1 MKNPIIKL
9 TFLLFVITL
18 FFSNN
23 TLAQQTVK
31 GKVVDLESQFPLPG
45 VNVKFISGDFDK
57 GVATTPNG
65 TFKIENVPLGRHQIR
80 FTFIGYKPLVQT
92 IVVNAGRE
100 VILNISIE
108 ESTAVLEE
116 FEISSNEERTV
127 NNEMAIISAQQF
139 SVEETERYAGSRGDP
154 ARMASN
160 FAGVQGADDSRNDII
175 VRGNS
180 PLGVIYRVEGITIP
194 NPNHFAISGSS
205 GGPLSILNNKFLGN
219 SDFFSGAFPAEYG
232 NSTAGVFDLKIR
244 NGNSEKTEFTGQ
256 VGLFGA
262 EFLMEGPLSKKS
274 AASYLVMYRKATL
287 KVFNLL
293 GLDLGTS
300 AIPNYQDFA
309 AKVNLPFEKGG
320 NLSLWA
326 MGGNS
331 NIEILISE
339 QTDST
344 QIDLYGENTK
354 DQRFGTG
361 MMVGGATYTK
371 PLNETSFIKSTTCV
385 NLEQQ
390 LSNHDTV
397 SRDPNNWSNVSLA
410 PYMAYNFNKIR
421 YSNSSSFNKKLNKKN
436 TLKVGWVADFTNFSF
451 IDSATTNS
459 SLQTYRNRFNKEGSY
474 FMIQPY
480 LSWKHKFS
488 DDLIL
493 TAGLTSLYMS
503 LGDSYSPIEPR
514 MGLKWN
520 VSEKGALSFG
530 MGYHSQTQ
538 PLYTRY
544 YINEGNTTA
553 HNEDLGLTYSK
564 HIVLGYSHQ
573 LNKNFGLKTEA
584 YYQDLTGIP
593 VETSE
598 SAFSLT
604 NAGSGFARVF
614 PDTLNNNGTGYN
626 YGLEVTIQRYFNKN
640 WHALFSG
647 CLYNSRYTPSDGIER
662 NTSFNGIYAANFL
675 AGREFQIK
683 NNTLGL
689 GVKVTGAGGKRKGIV
704 DHAASEEQGEVIFQD
719 AGFNESQFKDYF
731 RFDIK
736 TTYKINKNK
745 ITHEIGIDLV
755 NVTSSKNILS
765 YSYAPNSTPDL
776 NDDVV
781 ENYQLGFLPIFYYRI
796 DF

>member
-1 MKNPIIKL
+1 MKNHMLYSNYFIL
-9 TFLLFVITL
+9 FLLL
-18 FFSNN
+18 SFSIQING
-23 TLAQQTVK
+23 QQTVK

-45 VNVKFISGDFDK
+45 VNVKFIDEVFNN
-57 GVATTPNG
+57 GVATATNG
-65 TFKIENVPLGRHQIR
+65 TFKIENVPLGRHQVR

-92 IVVNAGRE
+92 VVVNAGRE

-108 ESTAVLEE
+108 ESTEFLEE
-116 FEISSNEERTV
+116 FEITSNEKREV

-160 FAGVQGADDSRNDII
+160 LAGVQGADDSRNDII

-219 SDFFSGAFPAEYG
+219 SDFFSGAFPSEYG

-244 NGNSEKTEFTGQ
+244 NGNSDKTEFTGQ

-287 KVFNLL
+287 KVFDLL

-339 QTDST
+339 QEDST
-344 QIDLYGENTK
+344 DIDLYGENTK

-371 PLNETSFIKSTTCV
+371 PINETSFIKSTTCV

-397 SRDPNNWSNVSLA
+397 SRNPNNWSDVSLN
-410 PYMAYNFNKIR
+410 PYMAYNFSKVR
-421 YSNSSSFNKKLNKKN
+421 YSNASSFNKKINKKN
-436 TLKVGWVADFTNFSF
+436 TLKVGWVADFTMFSF
-451 IDSATTNS
+451 IDSATTNA
-459 SLQTYRNRFNKEGSY
+459 SLQTYRNRFNKEGNY

-493 TAGLTSLYMS
+493 TAGLTSLYMN
-503 LGDSYSPIEPR
+503 LGDSYSPVEPR
-514 MGLKWN
+514 MGLRWN
-520 VSEKGALSFG
+520 VSDNGALSFG

-544 YINEGNTTA
+544 YINEGNTSS
-553 HNEDLGLTYSK
+553 HNETLGLTYSK

-584 YYQDLTGIP
+584 YFQDLTGIP
-593 VETSE
+593 VEISP

-626 YGLEVTIQRYFNKN
+626 YGLEVTLQRYFNKN

-662 NTSFNGIYAANFL
+662 NTSFNGKYAVNFL
-675 AGREFQIK
+675 AGREFKIK
-683 NNTLGL
+683 SNILGL
-689 GVKVTGAGGKRKGIV
+689 GIKATGAGGKRRGIV
-704 DHAASEEQGEVIFQD
+704 DHTASAEQGEVIFQD
-719 AGFNESQFKDYF
+719 QGFNESQFKDYF

-736 TTYKINKNK
+736 TTYKINKNG

-765 YSYAPNSTPDL
+765 YSYAPNSTPNLD
-776 NDDVV
+776 DDVV
-781 ENYQLGFLPIFYYRI
+781 KNYQLGFLPIFYYRI